1 MQSRID
7 VSDRAEVTALDFDNI
22 KLLEFRID
30 DEVRYFEVYENGNN
44 LELKPFIYE
53 FDELDS
59 FASELSELIE
69 EFPPVEEVI
78 DENGFVEYHNFL
90 PNLKIDNYKERLV
103 IENYLT
109 YVKGMSY
116 SIMKENYEI
125 SSFELDITMNG
136 NEDEVGEI
144 IQVGYRINCGAMDVN
159 FDRNPLIVN
168 NDSMLG
174 LIHSNEIDDSS
185 NIEYHYYSNLSV
197 NDESVGFSTMILD
210 FSKSDY
216 KPAELF
222 VEIYVYEN
230 SVLDVEKIIIGDRM
244 YLFPQ
249 KHKSTVDGEVY
260 IEVEVNVYHDN
271 TIIFSFEDVHIHHGG

>member
-1 MQSRID
+1 
-7 VSDRAEVTALDFDNI
+7 
-22 KLLEFRID
+22 
-30 DEVRYFEVYENGNN
+30 

-249 KHKSTVDGEVY
+249 KQKSTVEGEVY